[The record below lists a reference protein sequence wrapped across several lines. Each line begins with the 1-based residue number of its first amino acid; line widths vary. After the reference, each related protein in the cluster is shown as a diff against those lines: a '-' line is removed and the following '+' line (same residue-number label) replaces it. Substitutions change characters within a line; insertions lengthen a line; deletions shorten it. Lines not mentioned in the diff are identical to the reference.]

1 MIFRKL
7 LLILSCSLF
16 AGLAHAQTTFV
27 VVAANMKDAFG
38 AIQTQ
43 FQKEHPGE
51 LKVIYG
57 SSGNFASQI
66 LNGAPFHLFISADEQ
81 YPLELFK
88 KGKTVNDG
96 AIYAIG
102 KLALIANKGKGIN
115 LDDSNEKIAD
125 AIKKANKI
133 ALAKPELAPYGRASV
148 EYLKASNLWDLA
160 SGKIVYAD
168 NIAMAAMFVTTG
180 SADIGFTALSIAKAP
195 SVAKQISWME
205 LAQDRY
211 QPIKQRMVL
220 IKNPTPNAV
229 RLYEFMQS
237 PQAREVLRS
246 YGYQTPTMNP

>member
-1 MIFRKL
+1 MIVRKL

-16 AGLAHAQTTFV
+16 AGLTQAQGTFV
-27 VVAANMKDAFG
+27 VVAANMKDAFIE
-38 AIQTQ
+38 IQKQ
-43 FQKEHPGE
+43 FQIENKVD

-96 AIYAIG
+96 TIYAIG
-102 KLALIANKGKGIN
+102 KLALIANKGKGIA
-115 LDDSNEKIAD
+115 LDDSKEKIAD

-148 EYLKASNLWDLA
+148 EYLKANNLWELA
-160 SGKIVYAD
+160 NTKIVYAD

-180 SADIGFTALSIAKAP
+180 SADIGFTALSIAKSS
-195 SVAKQISWME
+195 SVAKQISPIE
-205 LAQDRY
+205 LKDGY

-220 IKNPTPNAV
+220 ITNPTSDAV

-237 PQAREVLRS
+237 PKAKEILRS
-246 YGYQTPTMNP
+246 FGYLTP

>member
-1 MIFRKL
+1 MIVRKL
-7 LLILSCSLF
+7 LILFSCSLF
-16 AGLAHAQTTFV
+16 AGLVHAQATFV
-27 VVAANMKDAFG
+27 VVAANMKDAFIE
-38 AIQTQ
+38 IQNQ
-43 FQKEHPGE
+43 FQKENKGD

-88 KGKTVNDG
+88 KGKTVNEG
-96 AIYAIG
+96 TVYAIG
-102 KLALIANKGKGIN
+102 KLALIANKRKGIV
-115 LDDSNEKIAD
+115 LDNSKEKIAD
-125 AIKKANKI
+125 AIKNANKI

-180 SADIGFTALSIAKAP
+180 SADIAFTALSIAKSP
-195 SVAKQISWME
+195 SITKQISSLE
-205 LAQDRY
+205 LKDGY

-220 IKNPTPNAV
+220 IKNSTPDAI
-229 RLYEFMQS
+229 RLYEFMQAS
-237 PQAREVLRS
+237 QAKKILMVH
-246 YGYQTPTMNP
+246 GYQIAE

>member
-16 AGLAHAQTTFV
+16 AGLAHAQATFV
-27 VVAANMKDAFG
+27 VVAANMKDAFVE
-38 AIQTQ
+38 I
-43 FQKEHPGE
+43 QKEFQREGKGE

-102 KLALIANKGKGIN
+102 KLALITNRSKGIT
-115 LDDSNEKIAD
+115 LSDSKEKIAD
-125 AIKKANKI
+125 AIQKANKI
-133 ALAKPELAPYGRASV
+133 ALAKPELAPYGRGSV
-148 EYLKASNLWDLA
+148 EYLKANNLWELA
-160 SGKIVYAD
+160 NAKIVYAD

-180 SADIGFTALSIAKAP
+180 SADIGFTALSIAKSP
-195 SVAKQISWME
+195 SVAKQISSVE
-205 LAQDRY
+205 LKEGY
-211 QPIKQRMVL
+211 QPIRQRMVL
-220 IKNPTPNAV
+220 IKNPTPDAI

-237 PQAREVLRS
+237 PKAKDILRS
-246 YGYQTPTMNP
+246 FGYLTP